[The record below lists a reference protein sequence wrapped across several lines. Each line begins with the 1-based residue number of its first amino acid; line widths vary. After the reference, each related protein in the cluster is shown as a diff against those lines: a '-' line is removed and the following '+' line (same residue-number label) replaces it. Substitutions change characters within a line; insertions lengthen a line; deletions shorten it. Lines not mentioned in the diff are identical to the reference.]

1 MARENGMGKWRG
13 LILTVG
19 LNQQHLRMFTEGVNQ
34 INLMKI
40 VNQDLWLGMSSA
52 SNGAKS
58 FACIT
63 LDFTMQY

>member
-1 MARENGMGKWRG
+1 MVREDGVGKWLG

-19 LNQQHLRMFTEGVNQ
+19 LNQQHLRWCQSNRT

-40 VNQDLWLGMSSA
+40 INQDLWLGKSSA

-58 FACIT
+58 FACA
-63 LDFTMQY
+63 